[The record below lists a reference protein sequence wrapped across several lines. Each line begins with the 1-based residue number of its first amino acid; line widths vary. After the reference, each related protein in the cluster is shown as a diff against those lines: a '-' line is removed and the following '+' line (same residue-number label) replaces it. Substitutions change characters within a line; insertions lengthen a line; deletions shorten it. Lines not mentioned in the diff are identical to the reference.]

1 MQRKEMRSPV
11 IFTLIRTVSIALLSF
26 ISFPF
31 ASQALGPSAMG
42 MYGWA
47 NTFVYYFLILS
58 RLGIPLIATRECA
71 KVKDDKEA
79 LNSKVQSFFVLQLIT
94 TALSFIAFAAIMFAG
109 RGTIVSEDLWQL
121 VFLLSTNFLVGVFS
135 FEWVYI
141 ALDRVFYT
149 SVRSIAITVFG
160 TLLMIIFVR
169 NDHDLYIYAF
179 LNLLATFLTV
189 LSNVIFLKRE
199 GIAFSLKHKINLKY
213 LTKSLLFVFG
223 ITFIITA
230 YNQSDSLLL
239 GYIDDSFRSTG
250 AYSVGIRG
258 IEIVITIITSL
269 SAVFVIRTTKALRDD
284 DLPSFN
290 AIINYSS
297 NIILFIGVPAVMFV
311 IGLAP
316 EIINFI
322 VAGSPYWDAEATN
335 NAVLA
340 LSILAPLML
349 TYSIHD
355 GIYQQV
361 LVPLKKEKA
370 YFITMLIAL
379 VFNIS
384 MSVVFALFV
393 FPNNS
398 LLGVA
403 LITMVSEVLILIVL
417 FSLTRQYTVRHF
429 FNWNNLKIIGASAI
443 SLALVLL
450 LKSFVPPIGG
460 LAIVGL
466 SIVVGGIIYLGLLF
480 VSKEQ
485 LVYDLVKGG
494 QNGR

>member
-31 ASQALGPSAMG
+31 ASQALGAEAMG
-42 MYGWA
+42 MYSWA
-47 NTFVYYFLILS
+47 NTFVYYFLIIS
-58 RLGIPLIATRECA
+58 RLGIPLIAIRECA
-71 KVKDDKEA
+71 KVKNDKEA
-79 LNSKVQSFFVLQLIT
+79 LNSKVQSFFILQLIT
-94 TALSFIAFAAIMFAG
+94 TALSFVAFLVIMFAG
-109 RGTIVSEDLWQL
+109 RGVIVSESLWQL
-121 VFLLSTNFLVGVFS
+121 VFLLSTNFLIGVFS

-149 SVRSIAITVFG
+149 SVRSIAITVLG
-160 TLLMIIFVR
+160 TLLIIIFVQ
-169 NDHDLYIYAF
+169 NDHDLYIYAL

-189 LSNVIFLKRE
+189 ISNIIFLKQE
-199 GIAFSLKHKINLKY
+199 GISFSLKRKVNLKY

-223 ITFIITA
+223 VTLIITA
-230 YNQSDSLLL
+230 YNQSDSLIL

-258 IEIVITIITSL
+258 MEIVITIITSL
-269 SAVFVIRTTKALRDD
+269 SGVFVIRTTAALRDENI
-284 DLPSFN
+284 PAFN
-290 AIINYSS
+290 SIINYSS
-297 NIILFIGVPAVMFV
+297 NIIFFIGVPAVMFV

-322 VAGSPYWDAEATN
+322 VADSPYWDKESVN
-335 NAVLA
+335 NAVLG
-340 LSILAPLML
+340 LSVLAPLML

-361 LVPLKKEKA
+361 LVPLQKEKT

-379 VFNIS
+379 IFNIS

-393 FPNNS
+393 FPSNP

-403 LITMVSEVLILIVL
+403 IITLVSEVLILIVI
-417 FSLTRQYTVRHF
+417 FSLTHKYTLRHF
-429 FNWNNLKIIGASAI
+429 FNWNNLKIIAASAI
-443 SLALVLL
+443 SLTLVLL
-450 LKSFVPPIGG
+450 IKSFIPAMASLVT
-460 LAIVGL
+460 VGL
-466 SIVVGGIIYLGLLF
+466 SIVIGGIIYIGLLLI
-480 VSKEQ
+480 SKEQ

-494 QNGR
+494 QSGR

>member
-31 ASQALGPSAMG
+31 ASQALGASAMG
-42 MYGWA
+42 MYSWA
-47 NTFVYYFLILS
+47 NTFVYYFLIIS

-79 LNSKVQSFFVLQLIT
+79 LNSKIQSFFILQLIT
-94 TALSFIAFAAIMFAG
+94 TGLSYVAFLVIMFLG
-109 RGTIVSEDLWQL
+109 RGVIVSENLWQL
-121 VFLLSTNFLVGVFS
+121 VFLLSTNLLVGVFS

-149 SVRSIAITVFG
+149 SVRSIAITVFS
-160 TLLMIIFVR
+160 TLLIIIFVQ
-169 NDHDLYIYAF
+169 NDHDLYIYAL
-179 LNLLATFLTV
+179 LNLLGTFLTV
-189 LSNVIFLKRE
+189 FSNLIFLKRE
-199 GIAFSLKHKINLKY
+199 GVSFSNKRKINLKY
-213 LTKSLLFVFG
+213 LTRSLLFVFG

-230 YNQSDSLLL
+230 YNQSDSLIL

-269 SAVFVIRTTKALRDD
+269 SGVFVIRTTAALRDD
-284 DLPSFN
+284 NIPAFN
-290 AIINYSS
+290 SIINYSS
-297 NIILFIGVPAVMFV
+297 NIIFFIGVPAVMFV
-311 IGLAP
+311 VGLAP

-322 VAGSPYWDAEATN
+322 VAGSPYWDAESTK

-340 LSILAPLML
+340 LSILAPMML

-361 LVPLKKEKA
+361 LVPLQKEKT

-379 VFNIS
+379 VFNITLS
-384 MSVVFALFV
+384 IIFALFV
-393 FPNNS
+393 FPDNP

-403 LITMVSEVLILIVL
+403 IITLVSEVLILAIIFV
-417 FSLTRQYTVRHF
+417 LTRKYTLRHF
-429 FNWNNLKIIGASAI
+429 FNWNNLKIVAASAI

-450 LKSFVPPIGG
+450 LKTFTPPIAS
-460 LAIVGL
+460 LATVGL
-466 SIVVGGIIYLGLLF
+466 SIVIGGIIYVGLLLI
-480 VSKEQ
+480 SKEQ